1 MQCFL
6 NALRIRLMTHE
17 FIFSIFSAEDPYHQ
31 AEAYNTL
38 CIPATGDKVMEQC
51 HI

>member
-1 MQCFL
+1 M
-6 NALRIRLMTHE
+6 MHE
-17 FIFSIFSAEDPYHQ
+17 FIFSAEDPYRQ